1 MRRKTVSRKKSAH
14 KTKRRSRSRFH
25 ARGSRRTRVKRGGTI
40 ARAAAAAAA
49 RAATR
54 AAGTTRS
61 AIHQSQILTGFQH
74 AVKGAVKE
82 AGDPLSN
89 IDKGKSLY
97 DKFQQGLDEEKR
109 KRQDI
114 ENSQKSKQSDAL
126 TFSPPVSFISPFS
139 LQSQNITTLSDTQ
152 SPDINRLIAPRFST
166 PNSKFNRQYSSQAE
180 TSQNPPSKSQLNRP
194 ENSHDDDD
202 YDDTAKILFGS
213 ETPIS
218 SPFGSPPNLS
228 NRHKSETSLLSPSRG
243 PAKKLDF

>member
-14 KTKRRSRSRFH
+14 KTKRRSRSRSH

-40 ARAAAAAAA
+40 ARAAAAAA

-61 AIHQSQILTGFQH
+61 AIHQSPILTGFQH
-74 AVKGAVKE
+74 AVKGAVEE
-82 AGDPLSN
+82 ARDPLSN
-89 IDKGKSLY
+89 IDKGKALY

-109 KRQDI
+109 KQQDI

-126 TFSPPVSFISPFS
+126 TFSPPVSFESPFS
-139 LQSQNITTLSDTQ
+139 LQSQNRTLSDAQ
-152 SPDINRLIAPRFST
+152 SPDITSLIAPRFST
-166 PNSKFNRQYSSQAE
+166 PNSKVYTQYSSQAE
-180 TSQNPPSKSQLNRP
+180 TSQNPPLKSQLNRP

-213 ETPIS
+213 
-218 SPFGSPPNLS
+218 PPNLS
-228 NRHKSETSLLSPSRG
+228 NRNKSETSLLSPSRS
-243 PAKKLDF
+243 PAKKLEF